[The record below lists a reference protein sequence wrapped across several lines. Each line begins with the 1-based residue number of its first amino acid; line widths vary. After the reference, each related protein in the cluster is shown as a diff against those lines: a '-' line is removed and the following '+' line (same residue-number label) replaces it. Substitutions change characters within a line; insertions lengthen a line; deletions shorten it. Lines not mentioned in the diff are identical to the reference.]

1 MVHESTSKQKEHLN
15 MELTE
20 PLTTLL
26 KRHFGFET
34 FKPGQEQ
41 VIETLVAGRSS
52 MAIFP
57 TGSGKS
63 LCYQL
68 PALQL
73 PHLTLVVSPLL
84 SLMKDQMD
92 FLLKHGFKAARLDS
106 SLGRKEYNQTLQ
118 QAKSGELKILM
129 ISVERFKNERFRAQL
144 KQMQISMMVI
154 DEAHCISEWGHNFR
168 PDYLKL
174 PHYQKEF
181 NINQCLLLTATAT
194 PQVVSDMRN
203 KFNIASQDT
212 VITGFYRSNL
222 KLIMKPTGVKNR
234 LSQLLQA
241 LQNNPDDHTIVYVTL
256 QKTAETVAKYL
267 HQNHIKAQHYHAGM
281 KADERQQIQNQFMQ
295 GQVNC
300 IVATIAFGMGI
311 DKTDVR
317 RVIHYDLPKS
327 IENYAQE
334 IGRSGRDD
342 KTATCEILANND
354 SLQVQENFVYGD
366 TPELTAI
373 TQLLN
378 QVKSCQNQNSHENYW
393 EIKLTTL
400 SNELNI
406 RPLPLKTL
414 LVYLELEG
422 IITPKFTYFEEYA
435 FKSISNTEVIL
446 GLFQG
451 ERQNFI
457 QAVFDHCVV
466 KKTWTYVDIQAIM
479 NNYKAD
485 RGRILAALEW
495 LDEQGYL
502 ELQAK
507 MAVERFDVTKSDFD
521 AVSTSEKMYQLFLN
535 KEQNEIKR
543 IHHMISLFESDHC
556 ISKQMTMYFGDQ
568 QAPDSCGHCSVC
580 ISGSADFQ
588 SKTELTAL
596 VSMNFKS
603 LTQQFEATI
612 GDAKSTH
619 NTTKFLC
626 GIHTPIFTRLKI
638 RSLPNFGCLE
648 QHPFQSVSKWV
659 KEQYDQ
665 GGDSST

>member
-1 MVHESTSKQKEHLN
+1 

-34 FKPGQEQ
+34 FKPGQKQ
-41 VIETLVAGRSS
+41 VIETILADRSA

-63 LCYQL
+63 ICYQL
-68 PALQL
+68 PALLL
-73 PHLTLVVSPLL
+73 PQLTLVVSPLL

-92 FLLKHGFKAARLDS
+92 FLLKHGIKAARLDS
-106 SLGRKEYNQTLQ
+106 SLDRKEYNQILH
-118 QAKSGELKILM
+118 QAKNGELKILM

-144 KQMQISMMVI
+144 KQMHISMMVI

-194 PQVVSDMRN
+194 PQVILDMRN
-203 KFNIASQDT
+203 KFNIADQDT
-212 VITGFYRSNL
+212 VITGFYRNNL
-222 KLIMKPTGVKNR
+222 KLIMNPTDAKSR
-234 LSQLLQA
+234 LFELHQS
-241 LQNNPDDHTIVYVTL
+241 LQNNSKAPTIVYVTL
-256 QKTAETVAKYL
+256 QKTAETVADYL
-267 HQNHIKAQHYHAGM
+267 NQNHIKAQHYHAGINSD
-281 KADERQQIQNQFMQ
+281 KRQHIQNQFMQ
-295 GQVNC
+295 GQVSC

-334 IGRSGRDD
+334 IGRSGRDG
-342 KTATCEILANND
+342 KTANCEILANKD

-366 TPELTAI
+366 TPEQTDI
-373 TQLLN
+373 IQLLN
-378 QVKSCQNQNSHENYW
+378 QIKTSQEQNNHESYW
-393 EIKLTTL
+393 ETKLTTL

-422 IITPKFTYFEEYA
+422 IITPQFTYFEEYA
-435 FKSISNTEVIL
+435 FKSISNTDAIV

-451 ERQNFI
+451 ERQSFI

-479 NNYKAD
+479 DDYNAD

-495 LDEQGYL
+495 LDSQGHL

-507 MAVERFDVTKSDFD
+507 LAVERFAVSEDDFD
-521 AVSTSEKMYQLFLN
+521 VMSISKKIYQLFLK
-535 KEQNEIKR
+535 KEESEIKR
-543 IHHMISLFESDHC
+543 IHNMIALFESDRC
-556 ISKQMTMYFGDQ
+556 ISNQLALYFGDQ
-568 QAPDSCGHCSVC
+568 QVPESCGHCSVC
-580 ISGSADFQ
+580 ISGTADFQ
-588 SKTELTAL
+588 SKTELAAL
-596 VSMNFKS
+596 ASMNFKS
-603 LTQQFEATI
+603 VTQQFEEKI
-612 GDAKSTH
+612 SDAKSIH

-626 GIHTPIFTRLKI
+626 GIHTPVFTRLKI

-648 QHPFQSVSKWV
+648 KYPFQSVSKWV
-659 KEQYDQ
+659 TENYAQS
-665 GGDSST
+665 DSLST